1 MDNPSDTN
9 ESPQAA
15 GVEAN
20 GPDVQP
26 ASLTGMAA
34 SFTKSMVKFA
44 ASGFQTVDQEIHDAR
59 TTVCAGCKY
68 ADGTR
73 CNLCGCFI
81 DKKAWLPHEDCPIG
95 RWPV

>member
-1 MDNPSDTN
+1 MDNTSETD

-15 GVEAN
+15 GGEAN
-20 GPDVQP
+20 EPDVKP
-26 ASLTGMAA
+26 ASLAGMAA

-59 TTVCAGCKY
+59 ANVCADCKY
-68 ADGTR
+68 ANGNKCT
-73 CNLCGCFI
+73 LCGCFT